1 MTLNVCGKTI
11 QRDTVV
17 DFKRFLE
24 NQDGKL
30 WGNRPFHSLL
40 LAIGYD
46 TSTVEVDSAVVSKPY
61 KYLSF
66 DIEIPLL
73 GRYQD
78 LLRG

>member
-1 MTLNVCGKTI
+1 M
-11 QRDTVV
+11 
-17 DFKRFLE
+17 
-24 NQDGKL
+24 
-30 WGNRPFHSLL
+30 L
-40 LAIGYD
+40 LAIGCD

-78 LLRG
+78 LLRVAEGKGIEWRVEKQKLNISHGYTISCGPLTSFF

>member
-1 MTLNVCGKTI
+1 M
-11 QRDTVV
+11 
-17 DFKRFLE
+17 
-24 NQDGKL
+24 
-30 WGNRPFHSLL
+30 L
-40 LAIGYD
+40 LAIGCD

-78 LLRG
+78 LLRVAEGKGIEWRVEKQKLNISHCYTISCGPLTSFF